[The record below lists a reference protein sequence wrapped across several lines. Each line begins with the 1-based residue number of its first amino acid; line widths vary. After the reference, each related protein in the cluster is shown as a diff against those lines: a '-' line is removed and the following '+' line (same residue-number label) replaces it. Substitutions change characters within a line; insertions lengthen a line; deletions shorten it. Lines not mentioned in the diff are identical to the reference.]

1 MSSPTNLTDSIT
13 RLRNRKDK
21 ISITHADTFGNASR
35 FKKSRKA
42 SRERRFATD
51 FFMLFAYSL
60 LGIAILAQFF
70 LIVWLA
76 VFRS

>member
-1 MSSPTNLTDSIT
+1 MSSPTNLTGSIT

-21 ISITHADTFGNASR
+21 VNITHVDTFGNASR
-35 FKKSRKA
+35 FKKSLKT

-60 LGIAILAQFF
+60 LGIAILAQLF
-70 LIVWLA
+70 LIVWLDI
-76 VFRS
+76 VN